1 MRRSLVIIPSIHIL
15 AILAI
20 SLNLPYFRQIIVF
33 IYLTFFPGFILL
45 KFLKLTKTK
54 IVDLIL
60 FSVGISLA
68 FLMFVG
74 FLINEFL
81 LSAGISRP
89 LSTTPIEIILS
100 TLTFSLY
107 LIGYR
112 RDLFEDLDS
121 WKNNFSDPKVTIIKS
136 MILLLPVLFSIIG
149 ATYVS
154 LPSISTLILSL
165 MIIMVAALFVVGG
178 VSLRLIPFKFYPL
191 MIFAISLALAF
202 HILFISGHIIGYD
215 SQLEF
220 QVFNLTVNRG
230 YWTPFP
236 HSINLIVAS
245 DYNSML
251 SLTVLPSIFSVLLNI
266 DGVTLFKT
274 LYPFIFSLVP
284 VVLYRIF
291 EQQIGKASSLLST
304 LFLISS
310 PLSFY
315 GVEFLSLDRQI
326 VAVFFFVLSVLVLL
340 DKIMPL
346 EKRRILF
353 VVFSA
358 ALIVSHY
365 STAYLYL
372 GFIFFTYTILR
383 ITGENNKV
391 LSGKMVLLVST
402 IGFVW
407 YAFTESPLMTLGNF
421 LNRFF
426 SRFSQDLV
434 STTSRSTQ
442 VFAPHSILTFA
453 SAINWVL
460 FFLVHSMI
468 LIGVLVVIFKLSKKA
483 KLDTTYRVLLIIS
496 SIVLFICIA
505 VPNVAPALN
514 FTRFYQLSLMFL
526 APSIV
531 LGGHAFVSIF
541 MNLLRRA
548 TRKNLLW
555 NTHKI
560 GTALICIVLVGY
572 FFSQSGFI
580 NFATK
585 AAPLSYS
592 LDFGRFMESNDVS
605 KKAQIYSAYI
615 PEQNF
620 FSAKWLSEHSQPKSI
635 VYSDYDSLQTALLS
649 YGVLTWERSELH
661 NTTILE
667 QNSYVYLSE
676 LNIRDGIITVTEPTA
691 GWFNTSEISSIL
703 TQNDLIY
710 SNGNGEIW
718 YVPQSS

>member
-1 MRRSLVIIPSIHIL
+1 MNRSLIIIPSIHIL
-15 AILAI
+15 ALITI
-20 SLNLPYFRQIIVF
+20 SLDLPYLRQIIVF

-45 KFLKLTKTK
+45 KFLKLKKTK
-54 IVDLIL
+54 IVDITL
-60 FSVGISLA
+60 FSIGLSLA

-81 LSAGISRP
+81 LFVGISQP
-89 LSTTPIEIILS
+89 LSTIPLEISLS
-100 TLTFSLY
+100 MLTLSLFF
-107 LIGYR
+107 IGYR
-112 RDLFEDLDS
+112 RDLFEDLGS
-121 WKNNFSDPKVTIIKS
+121 WRNNLADPRETILKS
-136 MILLLPVLFSIIG
+136 AILLLPILFSIIG
-149 ATYVS
+149 ALYIS
-154 LPSISTLILSL
+154 LPSISTPILYL
-165 MIIMVAALFVVGG
+165 MIILIGALFVVGG
-178 VSLRLIPFKFYPL
+178 ISLRLIPFKYYPL
-191 MIFAISLALAF
+191 MIFAISIALAF
-202 HILFISGHIIGYD
+202 QVLFISGHIIGAD
-215 SQLEF
+215 AQLEY
-220 QVFNLTVNRG
+220 QIFNLTINRG
-230 YWTPFP
+230 YWTLLP
-236 HSINLIVAS
+236 HSISLGAAM

-251 SLTVLPSIFSVLLNI
+251 SLTVLPSIFSVLLNL
-266 DGVTLFKT
+266 DGEILFKT
-274 LYPFIFSLVP
+274 LYPFIFSLLP
-284 VVLYRIF
+284 VVLYRVY
-291 EQQIGKASSLLST
+291 EQQIGKASSLLAT

-372 GFIFFTYTILR
+372 GFLFVTYAILR

-391 LSGKMVLLVST
+391 LSGKIVLLVSS

-407 YAFTESPLMTLGNF
+407 YAFTESPLITLGNF

-453 SAINWVL
+453 SVINWVL
-460 FFLVHSMI
+460 FFLVHFMI
-468 LIGVLVVIFKLSKKA
+468 LVGVLVVIFKLSKKA

-496 SIVLFICIA
+496 SVILFMCLA
-505 VPNVAPALN
+505 VPNIAPALN

-526 APSIV
+526 APCFV
-531 LGGHAFVSIF
+531 LGGHAFVDIF
-541 MNLLRRA
+541 TNLLRRA
-548 TRKNLLW
+548 TRKSFLW

-560 GTALICIVLVGY
+560 GAILICVVLVGY
-572 FFSQSGFI
+572 FFSQSGLI
-580 NFATK
+580 NSVTK

-592 LDFGRFMESNDVS
+592 LDFNRFITS
-605 KKAQIYSAYI
+605 KDPSYKAQIYSAYI

-620 FSAKWLSEHSQPKSI
+620 FSAKWLSEHSQPQSI
-635 VYSDYDSLQTALLS
+635 VYADYDSLQTALLS
-649 YGVLTWERSELH
+649 YGVLTWESYELH
-661 NTTILE
+661 SATILG
-667 QNSYVYLSE
+667 QNSYVYLSK
-676 LNIRDGIITVTEPTA
+676 LNVKDGILTVTEPTM
-691 GWFNTSEISSIL
+691 GWFNTSELSSTL
-703 TQNDLIY
+703 GKSDLIY

-718 YVPQSS
+718 YVPPSG